1 VRAARDVPVLQQDE
15 PASPS
20 DADGSSSSSM
30 QASLAAAATRVKQKG
45 AEEFVERLAAALAGK
60 EAAAQV
66 KIDPLLAQAGE
77 CSLWAHAISE

>member
-1 VRAARDVPVLQQDE
+1 
-15 PASPS
+15 
-20 DADGSSSSSM
+20 M

-66 KIDPLLAQAGE
+66 KIDPLLAQSGEFVYSGAGQTLFADKGAAQGV
-77 CSLWAHAISE
+77 CCVPKRATLPHAP

>member
-1 VRAARDVPVLQQDE
+1 
-15 PASPS
+15 
-20 DADGSSSSSM
+20 M

-66 KIDPLLAQAGE
+66 KIDPLLAQSGEFVYSGAGQTLFAV
-77 CSLWAHAISE
+77 CR